1 MLSLL
6 RATERESE
14 RMTKE
19 TLLQVAYNAAEDKK
33 AEDIVVLNMEG
44 ISLLADYFVICT
56 GNSDRQVQS
65 IAKEIMDKAHEEGH
79 EVKSM
84 EGFDSARWILVDL
97 GDVVAHVFHKDERSY
112 YNLER
117 LWREAP
123 QMEI

>member
-1 MLSLL
+1 M
-6 RATERESE
+6 TEH
-14 RMTKE
+14 
-19 TLLQVAYNAAEDKK
+19 TLLQMAYQAAEDKK

-44 ISLLADYFVICT
+44 ISLLADYFVICS
-56 GNSDRQVQS
+56 GNSDRQVQA
-65 IAKEIMDKAHEEGH
+65 IARELIEKSNEAGN
-79 EVKSM
+79 EVKSV

-123 QMEI
+123 TLDI

>member
-1 MLSLL
+1 M
-6 RATERESE
+6 TEH
-14 RMTKE
+14 
-19 TLLQVAYNAAEDKK
+19 TLLQMAYQAAEDKK

-44 ISLLADYFVICT
+44 ISLLADYFVICS
-56 GNSDRQVQS
+56 GNSDRQVQA
-65 IAKEIMDKAHEEGH
+65 IARELIEKSNEGGN
-79 EVKSM
+79 EVKSV

-123 QMEI
+123 EMDI

>member
-1 MLSLL
+1 M
-6 RATERESE
+6 TEH
-14 RMTKE
+14 
-19 TLLQVAYNAAEDKK
+19 TLLQMAYQAAEDKK

-44 ISLLADYFVICT
+44 ISLLADYFVICS
-56 GNSDRQVQS
+56 GNSDRQVQA
-65 IAKEIMDKAHEEGH
+65 IARELIEKSNEAGN
-79 EVKSM
+79 EVKSI

-123 QMEI
+123 EMEI

>member
-1 MLSLL
+1 MLQLL

-65 IAKEIMDKAHEEGH
+65 IAREIMDKAHEEGH
-79 EVKSM
+79 EVKSI